1 MKKQTLFAASSTG
14 PLLWQ
19 QISAFRLDD
28 PTAVLPF
35 SRKLAREQ
43 GWDQA
48 FTQRA
53 IQEYKRFI
61 YLCCISPGGA
71 SPSAIVDKVWHQH
84 LLYTENYW
92 VAFCEQTL
100 GRYIHHHPSLGGP
113 AEKQRHE
120 AWQASTWEQ
129 YRRCFGEDPPA
140 AFWLD
145 EKVSFPS
152 SVSVP
157 LTRLF
162 RRGLT
167 FLLFFFLLL
176 LFPGC
181 NGASPTNFILFGLL
195 VFWAVRTATSKPGK
209 SSGDSIDSSCSSTCG
224 GDSSCGSSCG
234 GGCGSGCGGCSGS

>member
-1 MKKQTLFAASSTG
+1 MKTQTSFAALSA

-28 PTAVLPF
+28 PKAVLPF

-43 GWDQA
+43 RWDQA

-100 GRYIHHHPSLGGP
+100 GRYIHHHPSSGGL
-113 AEKQRHE
+113 AERKRHE
-120 AWQASTWEQ
+120 AWQAGTWEQ

-152 SVSVP
+152 SVLAT

-162 RRGLT
+162 RPGLT

-176 LFPGC
+176 LFPAC
-181 NGASPTNFILFGLL
+181 NGASPTNLVLFGLL
-195 VFWAVRTATSKPGK
+195 VFWAVKTATSKPGK
-209 SSGDSIDSSCSSTCG
+209 SSNDTSGSSCSSACG
-224 GDSSCGSSCG
+224 GDSSGCSSGCG